1 MKNALIIFMVLAA
14 FGMTAQN
21 KSLEKKGH
29 RKEMKSNLTPEERVD
44 FKLKKMTAALDLN
57 TDQQAK
63 MKQLFLEKGNDKS
76 GMHKNRKEMTDEQRE
91 EAKKAMV
98 DRRVAYKNQMKEI
111 LTEDQMIKWEGMQSE
126 RRNKSNAKKI
136 RKNGA
141 KD

>member
-1 MKNALIIFMVLAA
+1 
-14 FGMTAQN
+14 
-21 KSLEKKGH
+21 
-29 RKEMKSNLTPEERVD
+29 MKSNLTPEQRVD
-44 FKLKKMTAALDLN
+44 FKLKKMTDALDLN

-111 LTEDQMIKWEGMQSE
+111 LTEDQMIKWEGLQSE

-141 KD
+141 KH